1 MKAVGML
8 AWLRRLQFFI
18 KTDLCF
24 SICPR
29 RLPFSKSLTQ
39 SIRQPG
45 EMKRWMQRG
54 GIKDGMDGWMVGW
67 TDDWV
72 EKGREGQRLLKHG
85 KQDWW
90 ERTPVAYKSLYFCQ
104 EASGGKNLNKV
115 WGTQRKRTRR
125 TLNKN
130 FTTSSTRLSVC
141 QSLKFR
147 LPNQTQFTLDVPRG
161 LFCQRDVPDKYC
173 MMDHYYC
180 ICEINLLCC
189 IMSIYF
195 PEVWN
200 DSFCILW
207 YCSFLSGEELKEV
220 MFCSVQTQV
229 CEVQHTA
236 QSKLHLWSFG
246 SIYLIKEDRR
256 IK

>member
-1 MKAVGML
+1 
-8 AWLRRLQFFI
+8 
-18 KTDLCF
+18 
-24 SICPR
+24 
-29 RLPFSKSLTQ
+29 
-39 SIRQPG
+39 
-45 EMKRWMQRG
+45 
-54 GIKDGMDGWMVGW
+54 MDGWM
-67 TDDWV
+67 DDWV

-125 TLNKN
+125 ILNKN

-180 ICEINLLCC
+180 ICEINLLYMCC
-189 IMSIYF
+189 IMSIFSRSVKWFILYSVILF
-195 PEVWN
+195 LFVWWRIEGG
-200 DSFCILW
+200 DVLFCPDTDVWSTGYSTIQTAFVIVW
-207 YCSFLSGEELKEV
+207 FHLSDQRGQENKIIIINIT
-220 MFCSVQTQV
+220 S
-229 CEVQHTA
+229 
-236 QSKLHLWSFG
+236 S
-246 SIYLIKEDRR
+246 
-256 IK
+256 